1 MILLENLKIIR
12 TAHLALVEE
21 LRKYPEE
28 AAVLGWPNPDKYW
41 DKWRINTYQPA
52 KELVD
57 YQTAAEAEIAQL
69 QAAIDE
75 AQRRLDAATKTEDV
89 EYYQSVI
96 NLLKK

>member
-1 MILLENLKIIR
+1 MILLENLKVIR
-12 TAHLALVEE
+12 TAHLALVDE

-28 AAVLGWPNPDKYW
+28 AAVLGWPDPDKYW

-57 YQTAAEAEIAQL
+57 YRTLAEAE
-69 QAAIDE
+69 QAA
-75 AQRRLDAATKTEDV
+75 LDATIAEAEKRLSTAKDEEDV
-89 EYYQSVI
+89 KYYQDVI